1 MKKRGIISIIILII
15 AVGALISGGVLA
27 YQANANK
34 ERILSS
40 FTELSKS
47 LVKNLSINYEN
58 NINKQ
63 TVTGQAKIYFNPLL
77 GNSDDSSN
85 ILINNLNNTL
95 INYEYIMDQ
104 NLKKIFL
111 NSSILLNTQEILNVN
126 FYQENDLTYM
136 FLKNIFDKYIMIE
149 NKDIF
154 NYLEESKNNVD
165 DISYIYNK
173 IIKSLTNNITNDD
186 INVNNTTIDK
196 KEVKKISLVLD
207 EKRFRELSNEIVK
220 DLNKDK
226 KVIEILGEEITKLE
240 NNLTTNNN
248 SNKIDYSIYLL
259 KDNIIRY
266 ELGYK
271 NESDDITIIFN
282 DSNEKS
288 ISLKSKGKEVLKG
301 IITNKNNIINIDI
314 TSNNKN
320 IGNLT
325 IANNKVNL
333 NLQIDD
339 GYNNIILIKLN
350 SNDNNN
356 TVTTEFSI
364 GTVTNN
370 TNVDI
375 LKITDV
381 KNIKNNIANFP
392 NIDTSNSINLN
403 KLTEEQINTI
413 ENSLM
418 GILYKYLDV
427 NVNI

>member
-1 MKKRGIISIIILII
+1 MKKRGIIPIIILII

-40 FTELSKS
+40 FNELSKS

>member
-40 FTELSKS
+40 FNELSKS

>member
-1 MKKRGIISIIILII
+1 MKKRGIIPIIILII

>member
-1 MKKRGIISIIILII
+1 
-15 AVGALISGGVLA
+15 
-27 YQANANK
+27 
-34 ERILSS
+34 
-40 FTELSKS
+40 
-47 LVKNLSINYEN
+47 
-58 NINKQ
+58 
-63 TVTGQAKIYFNPLL
+63 
-77 GNSDDSSN
+77 
-85 ILINNLNNTL
+85 
-95 INYEYIMDQ
+95 
-104 NLKKIFL
+104 
-111 NSSILLNTQEILNVN
+111 
-126 FYQENDLTYM
+126 M